1 MIEIWKNFLNHFAVK
16 NSDKIRLL
24 SLYMIIIFI
33 SIYLFVHG
41 MLILGI
47 YFLFMYFIIIPYFYY
62 ILNKYFIN

>member
-16 NSDKIRLL
+16 NSDKIILL